1 MTAPRPAAPR
11 PAAERQRTGLR
22 TQTETERGAT
32 EAEKKPS
39 LLERQRAKHHW
50 LDHLLRA
57 ATRYST
63 QKGDFYAAGITY
75 YTVLALVPII
85 MVAVAALGFALAGD
99 AARLMSVQEN
109 ITSSVP
115 GNLQGTVKE
124 LVQGAIKSRTSV
136 GVVGLV
142 GALYAGLGWMNNIRT
157 ALTAQWEQEHTGP
170 SFLKKKILDL
180 GALVGLFLALV
191 ASVLLSALGSTAT
204 GFVLELVHLNTVPG
218 AFLVTRLLAIALSI
232 AATWAVFTW
241 VIARLPRE
249 AVSARSG
256 MRAALLAAVAFEVL
270 KQIMAFYLPTIVKG
284 PAGTVFGPVLGILV
298 FVFFTSRVLLFSTAW
313 AATAPDA
320 QAVVEVPGPAVVST
334 QVQVSAAPSARGVLA
349 GMGIGVVAALGL
361 THWRRR

>member
-1 MTAPRPAAPR
+1 MTTPR

-22 TQTETERGAT
+22 TQTETEQDAT
-32 EAEKKPS
+32 EEKKKPS

-57 ATRYST
+57 ATRYFT

-85 MVAVAALGFALAGD
+85 MVAFAALGFALAGD
-99 AARLMSVQEN
+99 AARLMSVQQN

-115 GNLQGTVKE
+115 ANLQGTVND
-124 LVQGAIKSRTSV
+124 LVDGAISSRTSV
-136 GVVGLV
+136 GLIGLL

-157 ALTAQWEQEHTGP
+157 ALTAQWEQKHSGP
-170 SFLKKKILDL
+170 SFLKKKIFDL

-204 GFVLELVHLNTVPG
+204 GFVLKLVHLASVPG
-218 AFLVTRLLAIALSI
+218 AFLITRLLAIVLSI

-256 MRAALLAAVAFEVL
+256 VRAALLAAVAFEVL
-270 KQIMAFYLPTIVKG
+270 KQIMAFYLPNVVNG
-284 PAGTVFGPVLGILV
+284 PAGKVFGPVLGILV

-320 QAVVEVPGPAVVST
+320 DAVVEVPGPAVVST
-334 QVQVSAAPSARGVLA
+334 QVQVSAAPNARGVLA
-349 GMGIGVVAALGL
+349 GVGIGVAAALGV
-361 THWRRR
+361 TRWRRR